1 MVDSIIICGDIH
13 GEEAV
18 YIVAKPKIGGL
29 LVDETIND
37 KEKWV
42 LIPFSGSDHDATTNV
57 WIYYMDKKTWII
69 DEVNKEWGH
78 NKGVLHDTQYC
89 PIIVKGQTTARAN
102 CNTFVGTDTI
112 SNPEDK
118 GAAIPLNSYKDTC
131 WCHMILHGMW
141 DVFSIL
147 DPFIPPKLGTSFTT
161 RLVSHC

>member
-1 MVDSIIICGDIH
+1 
-13 GEEAV
+13 
-18 YIVAKPKIGGL
+18 
-29 LVDETIND
+29 
-37 KEKWV
+37 
-42 LIPFSGSDHDATTNV
+42 
-57 WIYYMDKKTWII
+57 MDKKTWII

-89 PIIVKGQTTARAN
+89 PTIVKGQTTARAN

-131 WCHMILHGMW
+131 RCHMILHGMW

-147 DPFIPPKLGTSFTT
+147 DPFDTTKTWYLFHHTARFTLLT
-161 RLVSHC
+161 VVSHM